1 MNIENLPSDPSSDPD
16 PILQQLSS
24 DTFTDTIPNNML
36 MDDVWELNR
45 EVVHDPN
52 LVTGDKMQNPDNDD
66 WDAAWDDVLN
76 IHEAHRKIEH
86 INEKNNDKIT
96 ISSKPPVVKK
106 TIQTPQMNKTSK
118 NTKPTLNIQKY
129 NKPYDDSNDY
139 DCDDYDY

>member
-1 MNIENLPSDPSSDPD
+1 MNIENFPCDPT
-16 PILQQLSS
+16 LQQLSS
-24 DTFTDTIPNNML
+24 DTFTDTTPNNML

-45 EVVHDPN
+45 DVVHDPN
-52 LVTGDKMQNPDNDD
+52 LVTGDKIQNSENDD

-76 IHEAHRKIEH
+76 IHVAHRKIEN

-106 TIQTPQMNKTSK
+106 TTQNLQTNKSSK

-129 NKPYDDSNDY
+129 NKPYDNSDNN
-139 DCDDYDY
+139 DDYDYDDYDY